1 MACAAYSS
9 TSEVSLFYAADTE
22 ATTLWTS
29 TVTWE
34 PVPMTGESIST
45 NLTSTVSEQIT
56 PTRSYAGSKLT
67 QGEVSGSFNFEAQAG
82 DFFFDML
89 IAVLQANKK
98 TSVGTNAAGDTW
110 ADEATIKNGST
121 KHCFAF
127 MKRVQV
133 ASGDWDWY
141 VFRGVQVGSM
151 SLDIS
156 PNALITGTVN
166 IMGVRPEDPQ
176 EDAAKPGTWTLNDLE
191 TLPLMSGVDS
201 LKEFDIL
208 SGSSSTGVTMQSISM
223 NFDNQLR
230 QQQAVGI
237 NSIYAAG
244 VASGRFM
251 ATYNGNAYYANPDIY
266 NAFVNDSNLSIT
278 GQLLDS
284 SSNGIQFDSDYVK
297 VTSGSLPMASGADQD
312 LMISTEFRAFE
323 DSVKGTVTITKNPR
337 LEFQTQDGDLFM
349 TADGVYFG
357 VTEE

>member
-9 TSEVSLFYAADTE
+9 TSEVSLYYTADTDD
-22 ATTLWTS
+22 TTLWTS
-29 TVTWE
+29 TLTWT

-45 NLTSTVSEQIT
+45 NLSSVISEQIT
-56 PTRSYAGSKLT
+56 PTRSYAGSKLS

-82 DFFFDML
+82 NFFFDML
-89 IAVLQANKK
+89 IAVLQADKK
-98 TSVGTNAAGDTW
+98 TSVNTNSGGSTW
-110 ADEATIKNGST
+110 ADEDTIKNGST

-127 MKRVQV
+127 LKRIQV
-133 ASGDWDWY
+133 ASGDYDWY
-141 VFRGVQVGSM
+141 IFRGVQIGSM
-151 SLDIS
+151 SMDIS

-166 IMGVRPEDPQ
+166 VMGVRPEAPV
-176 EDAAKPGTWTLNDLE
+176 EDSAAPGTWTLSDLT

-201 LKEFDIL
+201 LQNFDIL
-208 SGSSSTGVTMQSISM
+208 SGSTSSGVTMQSVAI

-251 ATYNGNAYYANPDIY
+251 ATYSGSAYYANPTIY
-266 NAFVNDSNLSIT
+266 NAFVNDTDLAIT

-284 SSNGIQFDSDYVK
+284 SGNGIQFDSDYVK
-297 VTSGSLPMASGADQD
+297 ITSGSTPTADGADQD

-323 DSVKGTVTITKNPR
+323 DSTNGTVLITKNPS
-337 LEFQTQDGDLFM
+337 
-349 TADGVYFG
+349 
-357 VTEE
+357 

>member
-9 TSEVSLFYAADTE
+9 TSEVSLYYTADTDD
-22 ATTLWTS
+22 TTLWTS
-29 TVTWE
+29 TVTWK
-34 PVPMTGESIST
+34 PIPMTGESIST
-45 NLTSTVSEQIT
+45 NLSSVISEQIT
-56 PTRSYAGSKLT
+56 PTRSYAGSKLS

-89 IAVLQANKK
+89 IAVLQADKE
-98 TSVGTNAAGDTW
+98 TTVGTNPSGVTWDDGD
-110 ADEATIKNGST
+110 TIKNGST

-127 MKRVQV
+127 LKRVQV

-141 VFRGVQVGSM
+141 IFRGIQIGSM

-156 PNALITGTVN
+156 PNALISGTVN
-166 IMGVRPEDPQ
+166 VMGVRPESPQ
-176 EDAAKPGTWTLNDLE
+176 EDSAKPGSWTLSALT

-201 LKEFDIL
+201 LKNFDIL
-208 SGSSSTGVTMQSISM
+208 EGTNSTGVTMQSVAM

-251 ATYNGNAYYANPDIY
+251 ASYSGSAYYANPDIY
-266 NAFVNDSNLSIT
+266 NALVNDTNLSIT

-284 SSNGIQFDSDYVK
+284 SGNGIQFDSDFVK
-297 VTSGSLPMASGADQD
+297 VTSGAIPTADGADQD

-323 DSVKGTVTITKNPR
+323 DSTNGTVLIEKNPS
-337 LEFQTQDGDLFM
+337 
-349 TADGVYFG
+349 
-357 VTEE
+357 

>member
-9 TSEVSLFYAADTE
+9 TSEVSLYYTADTE
-22 ATTLWTS
+22 DTTLWTS
-29 TVTWE
+29 TLTWT

-45 NLTSTVSEQIT
+45 NLSSVISEQIT
-56 PTRSYAGSKLT
+56 PTRSYAGSKLS

-82 DFFFDML
+82 NFFFDML
-89 IAVLQANKK
+89 IAVLQADKK
-98 TSVGTNAAGDTW
+98 TSVNTNSGGSTW

-127 MKRVQV
+127 LKRIQV
-133 ASGDWDWY
+133 ASGDYDWY
-141 VFRGVQVGSM
+141 IFRGVQIGSM
-151 SLDIS
+151 SMDIS

-166 IMGVRPEDPQ
+166 VMGVRPEAPV
-176 EDAAKPGTWTLNDLE
+176 EDSAAPVTWTLSDLT

-201 LKEFDIL
+201 LQNFDIL
-208 SGSSSTGVTMQSISM
+208 SGSTSSGVTMQSVAIS
-223 NFDNQLR
+223 FDNQLR

-251 ATYNGNAYYANPDIY
+251 ATYSGSAYYANPTIY
-266 NAFVNDSNLSIT
+266 NAFVNDTDLSIT

-284 SSNGIQFDSDYVK
+284 SGNGIQLDSDYVK
-297 VTSGSLPMASGADQD
+297 VTSGSIPTADGADQD

-323 DSVKGTVTITKNPR
+323 DSTNGTVLITKNPS
-337 LEFQTQDGDLFM
+337 
-349 TADGVYFG
+349 
-357 VTEE
+357 

>member
-9 TSEVSLFYAADTE
+9 TSEVSLYYAADTDD
-22 ATTLWTS
+22 ASLWS
-29 TVTWE
+29 ATVTWE

-89 IAVLQANKK
+89 IAVLQADKE
-98 TSVGTNAAGDTW
+98 TSVGTNSAGNTW

-151 SLDIS
+151 SMDIS

-176 EDAAKPGTWTLNDLE
+176 EDAAKPNGWTLNDLE

-201 LKEFDIL
+201 LKNFDIL
-208 SGSSSTGVTMQSISM
+208 AGSSSTGVTMQSISV

-251 ATYNGNAYYANPDIY
+251 ATYSGNAYYANPDIY

-284 SSNGIQFDSDYVK
+284 SSNGIQFDSDFVK
-297 VTSGSLPMASGADQD
+297 VTSGSIPTADGADQD

-323 DSVKGTVTITKNPR
+323 DSTNGTVLITKNP
-337 LEFQTQDGDLFM
+337 
-349 TADGVYFG
+349 A
-357 VTEE
+357 

>member
-9 TSEVSLFYAADTE
+9 TSEVSLYYTADT
-22 ATTLWTS
+22 ADTTLWTS
-29 TVTWE
+29 TLTWT

-45 NLTSTVSEQIT
+45 NLSSVISEQIT
-56 PTRSYAGSKLT
+56 PTRSYAGSKLS

-82 DFFFDML
+82 NFFFDML
-89 IAVLQANKK
+89 IAVLQADKK
-98 TSVGTNAAGDTW
+98 TSVNTNSGGSTW

-127 MKRVQV
+127 LKRIQV
-133 ASGDWDWY
+133 ASGDYDWY
-141 VFRGVQVGSM
+141 IFRGVQIGSM
-151 SLDIS
+151 SMDIS

-166 IMGVRPEDPQ
+166 VMGVRPEAPV
-176 EDAAKPGTWTLNDLE
+176 EDSAKPGTWTLSDLT

-201 LKEFDIL
+201 LQNFDIL
-208 SGSSSTGVTMQSISM
+208 AGATSSGVTMQSVAI

-251 ATYNGNAYYANPDIY
+251 ATYSGSAYYANPTIY
-266 NAFVNDSNLSIT
+266 NAFVNDTDLSIT

-284 SSNGIQFDSDYVK
+284 SGNGIQLDSDYVK
-297 VTSGSLPMASGADQD
+297 VTSGSIPTADGADQD

-323 DSVKGTVTITKNPR
+323 DSTNGTVLITKNPS
-337 LEFQTQDGDLFM
+337 
-349 TADGVYFG
+349 
-357 VTEE
+357 

>member
-9 TSEVSLFYAADTE
+9 TSEVSLYYTADTE
-22 ATTLWTS
+22 DTTLWTS
-29 TVTWE
+29 TLTWT

-45 NLTSTVSEQIT
+45 NLSSVVSEQIT
-56 PTRSYAGSKLT
+56 PTRSYAGSKLS

-82 DFFFDML
+82 SFFFDML
-89 IAVLQANKK
+89 IAVLQADKK
-98 TSVGTNAAGDTW
+98 TSVNTNSGGAAW
-110 ADEATIKNGST
+110 ADLDTIKNGST

-127 MKRVQV
+127 LKRIQV
-133 ASGDWDWY
+133 ASGDYDWY
-141 VFRGVQVGSM
+141 IFRGVQIGSM
-151 SLDIS
+151 SMDIS

-166 IMGVRPEDPQ
+166 VMGVRPEAPV
-176 EDAAKPGTWTLNDLE
+176 EDSAAPGTWTLSNLT

-201 LKEFDIL
+201 LQNFDIL
-208 SGSSSTGVTMQSISM
+208 AGSTSSGVTMQSVAI

-251 ATYNGNAYYANPDIY
+251 ATYSGSAYYANPTIY
-266 NAFVNDSNLSIT
+266 NAFVNDTDLSIT

-284 SSNGIQFDSDYVK
+284 SGNGIQIDSDFVK
-297 VTSGSLPMASGADQD
+297 VTSGSIPTADGADQD

-323 DSVKGTVTITKNPR
+323 DSTNGTVLITKNPS
-337 LEFQTQDGDLFM
+337 
-349 TADGVYFG
+349 
-357 VTEE
+357 

>member
-9 TSEVSLFYAADTE
+9 TSEVSLYYTADT
-22 ATTLWTS
+22 ADTTLWTS
-29 TVTWE
+29 TLTWT

-45 NLTSTVSEQIT
+45 NLSSVVSEQIT
-56 PTRSYAGSKLT
+56 PTRSYAGSKLS

-82 DFFFDML
+82 NFFFDML

-98 TSVGTNAAGDTW
+98 TSVNTNSGGAAW

-127 MKRVQV
+127 LKRIQV
-133 ASGDWDWY
+133 ASGNYDWY
-141 VFRGVQVGSM
+141 IFRGVQIGSM
-151 SLDIS
+151 SMDIS

-166 IMGVRPEDPQ
+166 VMGVRPEAPV
-176 EDAAKPGTWTLNDLE
+176 EDSAKPGTWTLSALT

-201 LKEFDIL
+201 LQNFDIL
-208 SGSSSTGVTMQSISM
+208 AGSASSGVTMQSVAI

-251 ATYNGNAYYANPDIY
+251 ATYSGSAYYANPTIY
-266 NAFVNDSNLSIT
+266 NAFVNDTDLSIT

-284 SSNGIQFDSDYVK
+284 SGNGIQIDSDFVK
-297 VTSGSLPMASGADQD
+297 VTSGSIPTADGADQD

-323 DSVKGTVTITKNPR
+323 DSTNGTVLITKNPS
-337 LEFQTQDGDLFM
+337 
-349 TADGVYFG
+349 
-357 VTEE
+357 

>member
-9 TSEVSLFYAADTE
+9 TSEVSLYYTADTDD
-22 ATTLWTS
+22 TTLWTS
-29 TVTWE
+29 TLTWT

-45 NLTSTVSEQIT
+45 NLSSVISEQIT
-56 PTRSYAGSKLT
+56 PTRSYAGSKLS

-82 DFFFDML
+82 NFFFDML
-89 IAVLQANKK
+89 IAVLQADKK
-98 TSVGTNAAGDTW
+98 TSVNTNSGGSTW
-110 ADEATIKNGST
+110 ADEDTIKNGST

-127 MKRVQV
+127 LKRIQV
-133 ASGDWDWY
+133 ASGDYDWY
-141 VFRGVQVGSM
+141 IFRGVQIGSM
-151 SLDIS
+151 SMDIS

-166 IMGVRPEDPQ
+166 VMGVRPEAPV
-176 EDAAKPGTWTLNDLE
+176 EDSAAPGTWTLSDLT

-201 LKEFDIL
+201 LQNFDIL
-208 SGSSSTGVTMQSISM
+208 SGSTSSGVTMQSVAI

-251 ATYNGNAYYANPDIY
+251 ATYSGSAYYANPTIY
-266 NAFVNDSNLSIT
+266 NAFVNDTDLAIT

-284 SSNGIQFDSDYVK
+284 SGNGIQLDSDYVK
-297 VTSGSLPMASGADQD
+297 ITSGSIPTADGADQD

-323 DSVKGTVTITKNPR
+323 DSTNGTVLITKNPS
-337 LEFQTQDGDLFM
+337 
-349 TADGVYFG
+349 
-357 VTEE
+357 

>member
-9 TSEVSLFYAADTE
+9 TSEVSLYYTADTDD
-22 ATTLWTS
+22 TTLWTS
-29 TVTWE
+29 TLTWT

-45 NLTSTVSEQIT
+45 NLSSVISEQIT
-56 PTRSYAGSKLT
+56 PTRSYAGSKLS

-82 DFFFDML
+82 NFFFDML
-89 IAVLQANKK
+89 IAVLQADKK
-98 TSVGTNAAGDTW
+98 TSVNTNSGGAAW

-127 MKRVQV
+127 LKRIQV
-133 ASGDWDWY
+133 ASGDYDWY
-141 VFRGVQVGSM
+141 IFRGVQIGSM
-151 SLDIS
+151 SMDIS

-166 IMGVRPEDPQ
+166 VMGVRPEAPV
-176 EDAAKPGTWTLNDLE
+176 EDSAAPGTWTLSALT

-201 LKEFDIL
+201 LQNFDIL
-208 SGSSSTGVTMQSISM
+208 AGLTSSGVTMQSVAI

-251 ATYNGNAYYANPDIY
+251 ATYSGSAYYANPTIY
-266 NAFVNDSNLSIT
+266 NAFVNDTDLSIT

-284 SSNGIQFDSDYVK
+284 SGNGIQIDSDFVK
-297 VTSGSLPMASGADQD
+297 VTSGSIPTADGADQD

-323 DSVKGTVTITKNPR
+323 DSTNGTVLITKNPS
-337 LEFQTQDGDLFM
+337 
-349 TADGVYFG
+349 
-357 VTEE
+357 

>member
-9 TSEVSLFYAADTE
+9 TSEVSLYYTADTE
-22 ATTLWTS
+22 DTTLWTS
-29 TVTWE
+29 TLTWT

-45 NLTSTVSEQIT
+45 NLSSVISEQIT
-56 PTRSYAGSKLT
+56 PTRSYAGSKLS

-82 DFFFDML
+82 NFFFDML
-89 IAVLQANKK
+89 IAVLQADKK
-98 TSVGTNAAGDTW
+98 TSVNTNSGGSTW
-110 ADEATIKNGST
+110 ADAATIKNGST

-127 MKRVQV
+127 LKRIQV
-133 ASGDWDWY
+133 ASGDYDWY
-141 VFRGVQVGSM
+141 IFRGVQIGSM
-151 SLDIS
+151 SMDIS

-166 IMGVRPEDPQ
+166 VMGIRPEAPV
-176 EDAAKPGTWTLNDLE
+176 EDSAKPGTWTLSDLT

-201 LKEFDIL
+201 LQNFDIL
-208 SGSSSTGVTMQSISM
+208 SGSTSSGVTMQSVAI

-251 ATYNGNAYYANPDIY
+251 ATYSGSAYYANPTIY
-266 NAFVNDSNLSIT
+266 NAFVNDTDLSIT

-284 SSNGIQFDSDYVK
+284 SGNGIQLDSDYVK
-297 VTSGSLPMASGADQD
+297 VTSGSIPTADGADQD

-323 DSVKGTVTITKNPR
+323 DSTNGTVLITKNPS
-337 LEFQTQDGDLFM
+337 
-349 TADGVYFG
+349 
-357 VTEE
+357 

>member
-22 ATTLWTS
+22 DTTLWTS

-34 PVPMTGESIST
+34 PVPMTGESIAA
-45 NLTSTVSEQIT
+45 NLTSTVSDQIT

-89 IAVLQANKK
+89 IAVLQASKK
-98 TSVGTNAAGDTW
+98 TSVGTYSTGSTW
-110 ADEATIKNGST
+110 ADGVAIKNGST

-127 MKRVQV
+127 LKRVLV
-133 ASGDWDWY
+133 ASGKWDWY
-141 VFRGVQVGSM
+141 IFRGVQVGSM

-166 IMGVRPEDPQ
+166 VMGVSPELPH
-176 EDAAKPGTWTLNDLE
+176 EDAAKPAGWTLNALE
-191 TLPLMSGVDS
+191 ALPLMSGADS
-201 LKEFDIL
+201 LQNFDIL
-208 SGSSSTGVTMQSISM
+208 SGTASTNVVLQSVTM

-237 NSIYAAG
+237 NSVYAAG

-251 ATYNGNAYYANPDIY
+251 ATYSGNAYYQNPDIY
-266 NAFVNDSNLSIT
+266 NAFVNDDDLSIT

-284 SSNGIQFDSDYVK
+284 SDNGIQFDSDYVK

-323 DSVKGTVTITKNPR
+323 DSVKGTVTITKNPS
-337 LEFQTQDGDLFM
+337 
-349 TADGVYFG
+349 
-357 VTEE
+357 

>member
-9 TSEVSLFYAADTE
+9 TSEVSLYYTADTE
-22 ATTLWTS
+22 DTTLWTS
-29 TVTWE
+29 TLTWT

-45 NLTSTVSEQIT
+45 NLSSVISEQIT
-56 PTRSYAGSKLT
+56 PTRSYAGSKLS

-82 DFFFDML
+82 NFFFDML
-89 IAVLQANKK
+89 IAVLQADKK
-98 TSVGTNAAGDTW
+98 TSVNTNSGGSTW

-127 MKRVQV
+127 LKRIQV
-133 ASGDWDWY
+133 ASGDYDWY
-141 VFRGVQVGSM
+141 IFRGVQIGSM
-151 SLDIS
+151 SMDIS

-166 IMGVRPEDPQ
+166 VMGIRPEAPV
-176 EDAAKPGTWTLNDLE
+176 EDSAKPGTWTLSDLT

-201 LKEFDIL
+201 LQNFDIL
-208 SGSSSTGVTMQSISM
+208 SGSTSSGVTMQSVAI

-251 ATYNGNAYYANPDIY
+251 ATYSGSAYYANPTIY
-266 NAFVNDSNLSIT
+266 NAFVNDTDLSIT

-284 SSNGIQFDSDYVK
+284 SGNGIQLDSDYVK
-297 VTSGSLPMASGADQD
+297 VTSGSIPTADGADQD

-323 DSVKGTVTITKNPR
+323 DSTNGTVLITKNPS
-337 LEFQTQDGDLFM
+337 
-349 TADGVYFG
+349 
-357 VTEE
+357 